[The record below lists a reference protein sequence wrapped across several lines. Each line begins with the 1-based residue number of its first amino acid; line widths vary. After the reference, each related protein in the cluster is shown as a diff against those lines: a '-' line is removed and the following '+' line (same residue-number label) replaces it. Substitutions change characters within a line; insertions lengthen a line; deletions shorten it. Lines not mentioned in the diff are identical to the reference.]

1 MKKKVIAIVMLLVVM
16 FTFTGCMKI
25 TYHVTL
31 NNNGTADAEYEMYMD
46 KSTVAM
52 IMGADGAS
60 SDVFAENK
68 AAAESAGF
76 TVTSVETDTQIGF
89 KANAKELELNINDI
103 VSNVAMGGSGDGGIQ
118 VKKGLFKNT
127 YTVNAN
133 IDTTNIF
140 GEDETSQSMIPLL
153 NNSIDMKLVF
163 TAPSEIKSETGVKV
177 NDSKNT
183 YEYKILLG
191 ENNKISF
198 SYSLFNVTGI
208 CIFAGLLILIGMFL
222 VFYFVTRNKRRA
234 EEIESFLEGEFILTE
249 ESDFTENNEEEN
261 VSENTETVQEQHSEN
276 ETEE

>member
-1 MKKKVIAIVMLLVVM
+1 MKKKIIAIVMLIAVM
-16 FTFTGCMKI
+16 LAFTGCMKI

-31 NNNGTADAEYEMYMD
+31 NNNGTADAEYEIYMD
-46 KSTVAM
+46 KATVSM
-52 IMGADGAS
+52 IMGADGTS
-60 SDVFAENK
+60 SDIFAENK

-76 TVTSVETDTQIGF
+76 TVTPVETDTQTGF
-89 KANAKELELNINDI
+89 KASAKKLELDINSI

-127 YTVNAN
+127 YTINAN

-153 NNSIDMKLVF
+153 NNSIDMKLIF

-177 NDSKNT
+177 DNIKNT

-191 ENNKISF
+191 QNNEISF

-222 VFYFVTRNKRRA
+222 VFYFVTRSKRKV
-234 EEIESFLEGEFILTE
+234 EEIESFLEGELMLAE
-249 ESDFTENNEEEN
+249 ESGFSENNEEETAL
-261 VSENTETVQEQHSEN
+261 EDTDAELPED
-276 ETEE
+276 ETEK